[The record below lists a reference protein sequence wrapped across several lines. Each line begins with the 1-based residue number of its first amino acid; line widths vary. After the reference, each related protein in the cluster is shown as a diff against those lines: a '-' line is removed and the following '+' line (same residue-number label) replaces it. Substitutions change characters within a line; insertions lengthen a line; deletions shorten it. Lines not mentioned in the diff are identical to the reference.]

1 MLKHHPRS
9 SLGMAPKLLVAQ
21 LSSNKHYI
29 LDYKPTM
36 SVGQTIG
43 KKQTNKQTNKKKTG
57 DMHNAA
63 CTHMDSCSIHK
74 QDMHAS
80 QITMNINWTN

>member
-43 KKQTNKQTNKKKTG
+43 KKQTKNKKQKKQQVT
-57 DMHNAA
+57 
-63 CTHMDSCSIHK
+63 CTMLHAPTWTVVLYTNRTCMPHK
-74 QDMHAS
+74 
-80 QITMNINWTN
+80 